1 MSSLR
6 YAFLSARLSISLG
19 WSEAEAQV
27 WAKNRSSSEGAAQ
40 DLPEWAV
47 FTVDSGRSFRTQ
59 SQGGDEFL
67 GLRCAPAQAG
77 VLSPK

>member
-1 MSSLR
+1 MAGGAVIHKLAPLRCVAAGPLRSLMNNCETD
-6 YAFLSARLSISLG
+6 I
-19 WSEAEAQV
+19 
-27 WAKNRSSSEGAAQ
+27 GAAP

-47 FTVDSGRSFRTQ
+47 LTVDSGRSVRAQ

>member
-1 MSSLR
+1 
-6 YAFLSARLSISLG
+6 
-19 WSEAEAQV
+19 V
-27 WAKNRSSSEGAAQ
+27 WAKNRLSSEGAAQ